1 MKQLELKKLIKK
13 AQLYSE
19 KRIRLFEH
27 STTPHIQTLVT
38 YHRAKVDA
46 YQEVLLAMDNIELS
60 LFHAGIMDQDKD
72 VLIDTLIQGRG

>member
-1 MKQLELKKLIKK
+1 MKQLELKKLIKR

-27 STTPHIQTLVT
+27 STTPHVQTLVT

-46 YQEVLLAMDNIELS
+46 YQEVLLAMDNEKYL
-60 LFHAGIMDQDKD
+60 LLHAGIMDWDKED
-72 VLIDTLIQGRG
+72 PIDALQGRG

>member
-1 MKQLELKKLIKK
+1 MKQLELKKLIKR

-27 STTPHIQTLVT
+27 STTPHVQTLVT

-46 YQEVLLAMDNIELS
+46 YQEVLLAMDNEKYL
-60 LFHAGIMDQDKD
+60 LMHAGIMDQNREDPIDK
-72 VLIDTLIQGRG
+72 LQGRG